1 MLKFEGVGADEFV
14 EYKGKPIVRQGDDI
28 YYGDLSDKYYIYM
41 MIMSKKGSP
50 KGDAEVPDIIMIQL
64 LETAT
69 KKIEKQ
75 QITHGLSEAFEFADA
90 WLTRFNK

>member
-1 MLKFEGVGADEFV
+1 MLNANGVNTDEFL
-14 EYKGKPIVRQGDDI
+14 EYKNRPLVRKDDDI

-69 KKIEKQ
+69 KKIEKP

>member
-1 MLKFEGVGADEFV
+1 MLNASGVGTDEFL
-14 EYKGKPIVRQGDDI
+14 EYKNRPLVRKDDDI

-64 LETAT
+64 LESAT

-75 QITHGLSEAFEFADA
+75 LITHGLSEAFEFADA

>member
-1 MLKFEGVGADEFV
+1 MLNASGVSTDEFL
-14 EYKGKPIVRQGDDI
+14 EYKGRPLVRKDDDI

-41 MIMSKKGSP
+41 MIMSKKGSS
-50 KGDAEVPDIIMIQL
+50 KGDAEVPDIIMVQL
-64 LETAT
+64 LEGQT

>member
-1 MLKFEGVGADEFV
+1 
-14 EYKGKPIVRQGDDI
+14 
-28 YYGDLSDKYYIYM
+28 
-41 MIMSKKGSP
+41 
-50 KGDAEVPDIIMIQL
+50 MIQL

>member
-1 MLKFEGVGADEFV
+1 MLNASGVGTDEFL
-14 EYKGKPIVRQGDDI
+14 EYKGRPLVRKDDDI

-41 MIMSKKGSP
+41 MIMSKKGSS
-50 KGDAEVPDIIMIQL
+50 KGDAEVPDIIMVQL
-64 LETAT
+64 LEGET

-90 WLTRFNK
+90 WLNRFNK

>member
-1 MLKFEGVGADEFV
+1 MLNANGVNTDEFL
-14 EYKGKPIVRQGDDI
+14 EYKNRPLVRKDDDI

-69 KKIEKQ
+69 NKIEKQ

>member
-1 MLKFEGVGADEFV
+1 MLNANGVSTDEFL
-14 EYKGKPIVRQGDDI
+14 EYKNRPLVRKDDDI

-50 KGDAEVPDIIMIQL
+50 KGDAEVPDIIMVQL
-64 LETAT
+64 LEGAT

>member
-1 MLKFEGVGADEFV
+1 MLNANGVETDEFL
-14 EYKGKPIVRQGDDI
+14 EYKNRPLVRKDDDI

-41 MIMSKKGSP
+41 MIMSKKGSS
-50 KGDAEVPDIIMIQL
+50 KGDAEVPDIIMVQL
-64 LETAT
+64 LEGET

-90 WLTRFNK
+90 WLNRFNK